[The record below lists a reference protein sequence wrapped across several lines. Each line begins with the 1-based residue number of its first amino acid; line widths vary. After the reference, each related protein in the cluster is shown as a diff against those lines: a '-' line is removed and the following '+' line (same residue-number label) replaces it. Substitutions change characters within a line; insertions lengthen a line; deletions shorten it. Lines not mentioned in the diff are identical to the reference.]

1 MPKVVVTRPALLVTL
16 GAVVVLVT
24 LDADTVLQAGCGARR
39 DNNLPWV
46 PRVCHACVSM
56 SLNQQL
62 LT

>member
-1 MPKVVVTRPALLVTL
+1 MPEVVVTRPALLVTL
-16 GAVVVLVT
+16 AAVVVLVT
-24 LDADTVLQAGCGARR
+24 LDADAVLQVGRGASM

-46 PRVCHACVSM
+46 TRVCHARVSM